1 MHRKSRIKHAL
12 NTTGIQWLKNVSIKH
27 LSFLF
32 YIEFFEPLKRF
43 ELFKN
48 LLFFIFMSMNISLTR
63 KMFYFRTGTFEAP
76 DRPLNVLF

>member
-1 MHRKSRIKHAL
+1 MHEKSRIKHAL

-48 LLFFIFMSMNISLTR
+48 LLFFIFMSMNGLRVVGKGSL
-63 KMFYFRTGTFEAP
+63 K
-76 DRPLNVLF
+76 DRLVGKF